1 MSKKNLTIVGIVA
14 VVAIAF
20 IWGIGVNNKLVT
32 EEENVSKAWSQV
44 ENVYKRRMDLIP
56 QLVNTVQGAANYE
69 KSVLTEVTN
78 ARAGV
83 QEATVDPSTLSEEQ
97 IKAYQQAQDKLS
109 KAVANTIKVTVERY
123 PELLAR
129 VRREGHAVGN
139 HTYHHLK
146 GFKTCTHA
154 YLQDVQQANAILQT
168 HLFRPPHGRM
178 KYSQKKALRLAG
190 QTIYLWDVLTHD
202 YNPCYSV
209 EKMLSVVKRYTRN
222 GSIIVMHDSLKSKDR
237 MLKVLPLV
245 IQWLHAEGY
254 KCETLP

>member
-1 MSKKNLTIVGIVA
+1 M
-14 VVAIAF
+14 
-20 IWGIGVNNKLVT
+20 
-32 EEENVSKAWSQV
+32 
-44 ENVYKRRMDLIP
+44 
-56 QLVNTVQGAANYE
+56 
-69 KSVLTEVTN
+69 
-78 ARAGV
+78 
-83 QEATVDPSTLSEEQ
+83 DPSSKVVYLTFDDGPIPECTPQVLDILAQ
-97 IKAYQQAQDKLS
+97 YGVKATFFM
-109 KAVANTIKVTVERY
+109 VGENVERY

-129 VRREGHAVGN
+129 VREEGHAVGN

-146 GFKTCTHA
+146 GFKTCTHT
-154 YLQDVQQANAILQT
+154 YLQDAQQANVILQT

-178 KYSQKKALRLAG
+178 KYSQKKALHEAG

-237 MLKVLPLV
+237 MLQLLPLL